1 MNGEEQVLV
10 ASRTDHVCGDQEPP
24 IEHRGVAEEVGTGQL

>member
-1 MNGEEQVLV
+1 MRDLMNGEEQVLV

-24 IEHRGVAEEVGTGQL
+24 IEH